1 LGYGI
6 NNSCVFILWIDY
18 SRETP
23 MKPDAA
29 KHCERDE
36 DRVEWMRSVMDRH
49 EGPLLR
55 YTARI
60 LGGDLERGRDVV
72 QDAFLKLWKSDR
84 FGVDDNA
91 AQWLFAVCRNG
102 AVDVLRKEKRM
113 IGLSDEIKHTHA
125 APGDGPDAIIE
136 DQEDAQQVNRAMS
149 QLPENQQE
157 VLRLKFQNGFTYKQ
171 IAQITGLSVSG
182 VGFQIHTAMQT
193 LRRKFKVDGLVA

>member
-1 LGYGI
+1 
-6 NNSCVFILWIDY
+6 
-18 SRETP
+18 
-23 MKPDAA
+23 MKPDGPE
-29 KHCERDE
+29 HCKRDE
-36 DRVEWMRSVMDRH
+36 DRVKWMRSVMDRH

-55 YTARI
+55 YAARI
-60 LGGDLERGRDVV
+60 LGGDLERGRDIV
-72 QDAFLKLWKSDR
+72 QETFLKLWKSDQ

-113 IGLSDEIKHTHA
+113 IGLSEEIKRTQI
-125 APGDGPDAIIE
+125 APGNQPHADAE
-136 DQEDAQQVNRAMS
+136 KQEAAGQVNRAMA

-171 IAQITGLSVSG
+171 IARITGLSVSG

-193 LRRKFKVDGLVA
+193 LRKKFKIAGLVA

>member
-1 LGYGI
+1 MR
-6 NNSCVFILWIDY
+6 SD
-18 SRETP
+18 
-23 MKPDAA
+23 KPEHS
-29 KHCERDE
+29 KRDD
-36 DRVEWMRSVMDRH
+36 DRVEWIRSVMDRH

-84 FGVDDNA
+84 FGVDDNV

-113 IGLSDEIKHTHA
+113 IGLSDEIKRNKAASGSGPHA
-125 APGDGPDAIIE
+125 LAE
-136 DQEDAQQVNRAMS
+136 QQEAAGHVNQAMA

-157 VLRLKFQNGFTYKQ
+157 VIRLKFQNGFTYKQ
-171 IAQITGLSVSG
+171 IAEITGLSVSG
-182 VGFQIHTAMQT
+182 VGFHIHTAMQT
-193 LRRKFKVDGLVA
+193 LKRKFKVAGLVA